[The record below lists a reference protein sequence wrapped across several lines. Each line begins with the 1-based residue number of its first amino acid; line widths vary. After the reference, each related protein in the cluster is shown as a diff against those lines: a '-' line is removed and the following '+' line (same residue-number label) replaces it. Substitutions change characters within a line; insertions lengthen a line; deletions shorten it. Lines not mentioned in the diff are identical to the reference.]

1 MPIKY
6 WEYED
11 APTREKLKKPNVREV
26 AKIFFDNETEAYRMA
41 SLLIQVKTKGSL
53 RLKDV
58 NSDLPKS
65 TSKRYLD
72 RAVEFGLLKHEDGA
86 YMITDRYT
94 RPLKNIS
101 AYIKAW
107 SESSDTEDLSIQFPN
122 AVVEKQKKRG
132 GRVRAEADPKEETA
146 T

>member
-1 MPIKY
+1 MMAIKY

-11 APTREKLKKPNVREV
+11 APIKEKLKKPNVREV

-41 SLLIQVKTKGSL
+41 SLLIQVKSKGSL

-58 NSDLPKS
+58 AGDLPKS

-72 RAVEFGLLKHEDGA
+72 RAVEFGLLKHEDGS
-86 YMITDRYT
+86 YSITDRYT
-94 RPLKNIS
+94 RPLKNVA

-107 SESSDTEDLSIQFPN
+107 SDVTEAEDLGLQFPN
-122 AVVEKQKKRG
+122 AVVEKQQKRG
-132 GRVRAEADPKEETA
+132 GRKKIPESENAMPV
-146 T
+146 

>member
-1 MPIKY
+1 MVIKY

-11 APTREKLKKPNVREV
+11 APMREKLKRPNVREV

-41 SLLIQVKTKGSL
+41 LLLTQVKTKGSL

-72 RAVEFGLLKHEDGA
+72 RAVEFGMLKHEDGA
-86 YMITDRYT
+86 YTITDRYT
-94 RPLKNIS
+94 RPLKNVA

-107 SESSDTEDLSIQFPN
+107 SESSETEDLSIQFPN
-122 AVVEKQKKRG
+122 AVVEKQQKRG
-132 GRVRAEADPKEETA
+132 GRVKGTEDPPTQAD
-146 T
+146 